1 MDSSL
6 NADPDR
12 LLGADLVD
20 AAELLAAGRVGAET
34 LTQLVF
40 DRIRSTDAHHRAFQ
54 MLRET
59 EALAEARACDARR
72 ASGEPLGALH
82 GVPIAIKDLI
92 DLAGTPNTMGSPVYA
107 DRVSETDAEVV
118 RRLKAAGAVIIGK
131 VKQTEGAFSN
141 HHPSVLPP
149 LNPWSA
155 EAWTGVSSSGSGV
168 APAARLCFGTLG
180 TDTGGSIRFPCAANG
195 LAGLKAT
202 YGRVSR
208 RGAFPLA
215 ESLDHIGPM
224 ARTVADV
231 ARLFAVIAGHDPE
244 DPTSVNLPVPD
255 VDVALGGT
263 LGGLRLGIDRRWIR
277 AGVHDVVADA
287 SEAAAEVLASLGVE
301 IVDCRAPDP
310 SELVAGWGITA
321 GVEAAVAHRSTFPAR
336 RDEFGPVFAAL
347 LDLGLRSS
355 ALSYA
360 VLERERLR
368 YGHALDRVFEHVDA
382 LIVPAMPFA
391 VPNADVMARADVPVS
406 EAEPITFTAPFDYS
420 GHPALTIPSGVD
432 AEGLP
437 LAFQLVGRRF
447 GEAVLF
453 ALGAAYERVRGPMPA
468 PPGVPAAPVSS

>member
-6 NADPDR
+6 DADPDR
-12 LLGADLVD
+12 LLGADLVEV
-20 AAELLAAGRVGAET
+20 AELLAAGRVGSET
-34 LTQLVF
+34 LTGLVF
-40 DRIRSTDAHHRAFQ
+40 ERIRSTDDTYRAFQ
-54 MLRET
+54 MLRE
-59 EALAEARACDARR
+59 ADAMAEARACDARR
-72 ASGEPLGALH
+72 AAGEPLGALH

-107 DRVSETDAEVV
+107 DRISEQDADVV

-141 HHPSVLPP
+141 HHPSVAPP
-149 LNPWSA
+149 LNPWDA

-195 LAGLKAT
+195 LVGLKAT

-224 ARTVADV
+224 ARSVADV
-231 ARLFAVIAGHDPE
+231 ARIFEVIAGHDPE

-255 VDVALGGT
+255 MAAALGGS
-263 LGGLRLGIDRRWIR
+263 LEGLRLGIDRRWNR
-277 AGVHDVVADA
+277 AGVHEVVADA
-287 SEAAAEVLASLGVE
+287 SEAAAQVLAGLGVE
-301 IVDCRAPDP
+301 IVDCTTPDG
-310 SELVAGWGITA
+310 SELVTGWGITA

-360 VLERERLR
+360 VLERERER
-368 YGHALDRVFEHVDA
+368 YGHGLDRVFEDVDA

-391 VPNADVMARADVPVS
+391 VPDAGVMARADEPVS

-432 AEGLP
+432 GVGMP

-447 GEAVLF
+447 EETVLF

-468 PPGVPAAPVSS
+468 PPGVPAAPSGR

>member
-6 NADPDR
+6 DANPDR
-12 LLGADLVD
+12 LLGADLVEV
-20 AAELLAAGRVGAET
+20 AGLLASGRVGAET
-34 LTQLVF
+34 LTQLVLE
-40 DRIRSTDAHHRAFQ
+40 RIRATDESFRAFQ
-54 MLRET
+54 MLREE

-72 ASGEPLGALH
+72 VAGKSLGSLH

-107 DRVSETDAEVV
+107 GRVSEADAEVV
-118 RRLKAAGAVIIGK
+118 RRLKAAGAVIVGK

-141 HHPSVLPP
+141 HHPKVLPP
-149 LNPWSA
+149 LNPWDA

-255 VDVALGGT
+255 VGRALGNS
-263 LGGLRLGIDRRWIR
+263 LEGLRLGIDRRWIH
-277 AGVHDVVADA
+277 AGVHEVVAEA
-287 SEAAAEVLASLGVE
+287 SEAAAAVLADCGVE
-301 IVDCRAPDP
+301 IVDCTTPNA

-360 VLERERLR
+360 VLERERER
-368 YGHALDRVFEHVDA
+368 YGHALDAVFERVDA

-391 VPNADVMARADVPVS
+391 VPDAEVMARADVPIS

-432 AEGLP
+432 AAGMP

-447 GEAVLF
+447 EEALLF
-453 ALGAAYERVRGPMPA
+453 ALGAAYERVRGPMQA
-468 PPGVPAAPVSS
+468 PPGVPVAPAGS